1 MNPSDRNA
9 AGRDGNVGPNAPAQ
23 TKRRTAIVVLAF
35 AAALALGVSFLSR
48 LPEHFLDRAL
58 APVVGAL
65 GPLALMPDPALDDA
79 AGDPLVPGPDPE
91 AASPASDDLVDDRI
105 AAALAPLT
113 GLSCRKDDF
122 SADANDPVVSDRH
135 QRSRALAA
143 PLDPTPATDE
153 ILTSGPL
160 LSAAAGPIALW
171 PAQVEDARADA
182 VVATDAGTSL
192 ECPQL
197 LQHTFNRLQTGESQS
212 LCQFNGKVLLV
223 VNTASY
229 CMYTRQYEGLEAMYR
244 KYRNRGLV
252 VIGFPTNDF
261 NQEPG
266 SNGEI
271 AEFCRTTYGVQFPM
285 YEKTS
290 IGRIAANPLFAE
302 LAAATGKA
310 PTWNFHKYVVDR
322 HGKPVASFGSAVT
335 PTDRELTDLIEQL
348 LAEPAASAKG

>member
-1 MNPSDRNA
+1 MNPPDEENEL
-9 AGRDGNVGPNAPAQ
+9 RDGNVGPPAPARGRAGLVALLLV
-23 TKRRTAIVVLAF
+23 T
-35 AAALALGVSFLSR
+35 ALALGAALLAV
-48 LPEHFLDRAL
+48 LPQHLIDRAL
-58 APVVGAL
+58 APVAGAL
-65 GPLALMPDPALDDA
+65 GPLAVMPDPAIDDT
-79 AGDPLVPGPDPE
+79 AGDALTPAADAD
-91 AASPASDDLVDDRI
+91 AASPTNDNLIDDRI
-105 AAALAPLT
+105 AAALGPLT
-113 GLSCRKDDF
+113 GLACRKDDF
-122 SADANDPVVSDRH
+122 SADTIDPVVSDRR
-135 QRSRALAA
+135 QRSRALNA
-143 PLDPTPATDE
+143 PLDPTAATDE

-171 PAQVEDARADA
+171 PSAQLEDGPSNA
-182 VVATDAGTSL
+182 VATTGAGTSL

-229 CMYTRQYEGLEAMYR
+229 CMYTRQYEGLEAIYR
-244 KYRNRGLV
+244 KYRSRGLV

-290 IGRIAANPLFAE
+290 IGRIAANPLFAD
-302 LAAATGKA
+302 LTAATGKA

-322 HGKPVASFGSAVT
+322 HGKPVASFGSAIT
-335 PTDRELTDLIEQL
+335 PTDRELTDLIERL
-348 LAEPAASAKG
+348 LAEPVASTKG